1 MISDEEQQV
10 IDELYKETIAKLHD
24 LGHTRKEIVH
34 AYIKKLEQHKIDALR
49 SEMSHMHTTD
59 ETA

>member
-34 AYIKKLEQHKIDALR
+34 AYIKKLEQHKIDVLR
-49 SEMSHMHTTD
+49 AEMSHMHTTD